1 MCKDNVDVHN
11 NSYTL
16 KSKQMEKTKNIFEN
30 AISIEELE
38 TRFEMSSTGLGAVLA
53 NPSCIGPT
61 PPFPPQTG
69 N

>member
-1 MCKDNVDVHN
+1 
-11 NSYTL
+11 
-16 KSKQMEKTKNIFEN
+16 MEKTKNIFEN